1 MDHSLRLFTRLKA
14 LGVQIAIDD
23 FGTSFSSL
31 SLLRSLPIDRI
42 KIDRAFVQA
51 LPDDKHSRELCRTI
65 VQLATSLG
73 MAVTAEGIETQ
84 PQRQF
89 LQSLRCEEGQ
99 GYLFSHPLPEPQL
112 PSLLPV
118 RH

>member
-1 MDHSLRLFTRLKA
+1 
-14 LGVQIAIDD
+14 
-23 FGTSFSSL
+23 
-31 SLLRSLPIDRI
+31 
-42 KIDRAFVQA
+42 
-51 LPDDKHSRELCRTI
+51 
-65 VQLATSLG
+65 

>member
-1 MDHSLRLFTRLKA
+1 M
-14 LGVQIAIDD
+14 
-23 FGTSFSSL
+23 
-31 SLLRSLPIDRI
+31 
-42 KIDRAFVQA
+42 
-51 LPDDKHSRELCRTI
+51 PDDKHSRELCRTI
-65 VQLATSLG
+65 VQLASSLG

-99 GYLFSHPLPEPQL
+99 GYLFSHPLPEPSL
-112 PSLLPV
+112 PPLLPL